1 MNYNISTSFIN
12 SEITSL
18 NLIMYI
24 FTMFVFIVIFS
35 YIFVCVRYPY
45 TEYEDITYQNIEN
58 NNNVKSTKYET
69 LNH

>member
-1 MNYNISTSFIN
+1 
-12 SEITSL
+12 
-18 NLIMYI
+18 MYI
-24 FTMFVFIVIFS
+24 FTIFVFIVIFS